1 MVYHN
6 RRKYLKSASGL
17 HTCILI
23 HPCTSTHTP
32 HMHIEEDED
41 MKEES
46 MQVER
51 GSFIRL
57 PEHKVEDVL

>member
-1 MVYHN
+1 MHP
-6 RRKYLKSASGL
+6 
-17 HTCILI
+17 HTSI
-23 HPCTSTHTP
+23 HTTHTP
-32 HMHIEEDED
+32 HMHTEGDED
-41 MKEES
+41 MREES